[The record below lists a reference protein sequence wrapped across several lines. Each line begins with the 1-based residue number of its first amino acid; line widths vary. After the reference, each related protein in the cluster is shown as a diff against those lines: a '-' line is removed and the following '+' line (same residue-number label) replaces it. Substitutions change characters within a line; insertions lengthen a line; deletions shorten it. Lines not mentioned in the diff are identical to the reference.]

1 MSYHLKCV
9 ARVSTLQQA
18 PSRLRLSVRQPRR
31 GCLPWW
37 PKKRTVATFCF
48 KEALWQQGASGEYEQ
63 TAECEV
69 KNLARLRR
77 LEADLPVKV
86 KHWTKGRPSKALLQA
101 SLGAVLDQLEGS
113 PVSEAWLALTATG
126 QEQRVCWQPVE
137 HHDGAGV
144 DPPLTDDDVGDSAD
158 PPLEYDDL
166 WGSDGEETPV
176 EEELCPVTPAPCVAG
191 DGEGADEEWVTF
203 VNPSTGKTL
212 LLPRHTEEEAAGR
225 WRDRGAWTS
234 YDDRLSPRALRIV
247 QDIQPVVQRMRLP
260 EGPHWW
266 EQCSAEPA
274 AAEQQDTSL
283 PPPDWGLE
291 SLPAFPACTAE
302 PCHRGMSEAGVPEVP
317 LPTHGRRGSG
327 GAARGGRR
335 RPHPFLTV
343 VAAVIFMILAPWLA
357 FHGDSLL
364 DAMTARVDA

>member
-9 ARVSTLQQA
+9 SRVSTLQQA

-37 PKKRTVATFCF
+37 PKKHTVATLCF
-48 KEALWQQGASGEYEQ
+48 KEALWEQGASGEYEQ

-86 KHWTKGRPSKALLQA
+86 KHWTKGRPSKALLQT

-113 PVSEAWLALTATG
+113 PASEAWLAFTATG
-126 QEQRVCWQPVE
+126 QEQRVCWQPAE
-137 HHDGAGV
+137 HQGGGGA
-144 DPPLTDDDVGDSAD
+144 DPPLTDDDMGPRDSAD
-158 PPLEYDDL
+158 SPLEYDDL
-166 WGSDGEETPV
+166 WDSFGEETPV
-176 EEELCPVTPAPCVAG
+176 EEELCPVTPAPCVAS
-191 DGEGADEEWVTF
+191 DGQGADGEWVTF
-203 VNPSTGKTL
+203 NLSSGKTL
-212 LLPRHTEEEAAGR
+212 RLPRHTEEEAAER
-225 WRDRGAWTS
+225 WRGRGAWTS

-247 QDIQPVVQRMRLP
+247 EDIQPVVKRMRLP
-260 EGPHWW
+260 KGPYWW
-266 EQCSAEPA
+266 EQCSAER
-274 AAEQQDTSL
+274 AERQHDISL
-283 PPPDWGLE
+283 PPLDWD
-291 SLPAFPACTAE
+291 LPAFPACTAE

-335 RPHPFLTV
+335 RRPHPFLTV
-343 VAAVIFMILAPWLA
+343 VTAVVFMILAPWLA
-357 FHGDSLL
+357 FHGDRFL
-364 DAMTARVDA
+364 DF